1 LVVDRSATLVEP
13 LLFDTSPREPLV
25 FAAVALTQMTMAA
38 LATLV
43 SVARARRVNPVDAM
57 RTE

>member
-13 LLFDTSPREPLV
+13 LLFDTSPREPLL
-25 FAAVALTQMTMAA
+25 FAAVALTPMTVAA

-43 SVARARRVNPVDAM
+43 PVARARCVNPVDAI